1 MKIDYKSHNEYRK
14 SREFIRVSDII
25 RQSNKRSIVRP
36 NDVHYASKILYP
48 NNPEYIEVG
57 NNAVIKMDSIIG
69 GKLNRAEFK
78 SIATH
83 CAKELNVRLSKSSI
97 VYLSAILELIHYFT
111 RISETFSKFNSYFFI
126 NFTFSYFSSISLLT
140 TFYNQLI
147 KMFMTKI

>member
-1 MKIDYKSHNEYRK
+1 MKIDYKSHNKYDK
-14 SREFIRVSDII
+14 TREFIRVSDII

-36 NDVHYASKILYP
+36 HDIRYASKILYP

-83 CAKELNVRLSKSSI
+83 CAKDLNVRLSKGSI
-97 VYLSAILELIHYFT
+97 VYLSAILELIHFYENLCNYV
-111 RISETFSKFNSYFFI
+111 IEDSEDSEDSD
-126 NFTFSYFSSISLLT
+126 
-140 TFYNQLI
+140 
-147 KMFMTKI
+147 